1 MTTNLISS
9 GTTARE
15 KVNLRTPEVMTQVQE
30 QVESHYRS
38 DIVDKIR
45 RAGGIISVGDVTV
58 RLAKQ
63 FGFCYGVERAIDL
76 AYAARKVFKDR
87 RLFIVGEIIHNPEV
101 NEQISSLG
109 IKNLMGKNKEA
120 EIADLRPDDVVI
132 VPAFGT
138 EVSTLQQIKDRG
150 CQIVDTTCGD
160 VMSVW
165 KRVRKYASESAT
177 SIIHG
182 KAEHEETKAT
192 SSRARGDGK
201 GHYLVVL
208 TLAETDYVCDYIR
221 HGGDKHAFLEKFRNA
236 HSPDF
241 DPDVHLK
248 TVGVANQTTMLR
260 GETEEVQR
268 RIRQAIVDR
277 DGPDLAAKNFR
288 FFDTICG
295 ATQERQ
301 DALRELLDVQM
312 DLLIVVG
319 GYNSS
324 NTSHLAEMGE
334 EKLPTYF
341 VLNASRLLS
350 TEEILHYDLHER
362 REVVARNW
370 LPQGPVDVGITAG
383 ASCPNNLIEET
394 LLRLF
399 ELRGIKPE
407 QLNFAG
413 D

>member
-1 MTTNLISS
+1 M
-9 GTTARE
+9 
-15 KVNLRTPEVMTQVQE
+15 
-30 QVESHYRS
+30 
-38 DIVDKIR
+38 
-45 RAGGIISVGDVTV
+45 
-58 RLAKQ
+58 
-63 FGFCYGVERAIDL
+63 
-76 AYAARKVFKDR
+76 
-87 RLFIVGEIIHNPEV
+87 GEIIHNPEV
-101 NEQISSLG
+101 NHQIASLG
-109 IKNLMGKNKEA
+109 IKNLTGKNKEA
-120 EIADLRPDDVVI
+120 DISDLGPDDVVI

-138 EVSTLQQIKDRG
+138 ELSIQQQIKDRG

-192 SSRARGDGK
+192 SSRALGDGS
-201 GHYLVVL
+201 GHYVVVL
-208 TLAETDYVCDYIR
+208 TLADTDYVCDYIR
-221 HGGDKHAFLEKFRNA
+221 HGGDKQAFLKKFRGA
-236 HSPDF
+236 HSPGF
-241 DPDVHLK
+241 NPDMHLE

-268 RIRQAIVDR
+268 RIRQAVIDR
-277 DGPDLAAKNFR
+277 DGPELAQKRFR

-301 DALRELLDVQM
+301 DALRELLNVRM
-312 DLLIVVG
+312 DLLLVVG

-341 VLNASRLLS
+341 VLNASRLVS
-350 TEEILHYDLHER
+350 ATEIKHYNLHEK
-362 REVVARNW
+362 REVVSHFW
-370 LPQGPVDVGITAG
+370 LPNGPAVIGITAG

-394 LLRLF
+394 LIRLF
-399 ELRGIKPE
+399 ELRGISRRDLE
-407 QLNFAG
+407 LAA
-413 D
+413 